1 MSLNIHKVALRMN
14 LLTAEHVGWWFY
26 LFPRAADEITWWF
39 KVTEVHSLVVLKGSV
54 GRVTLFHRF

>member
-1 MSLNIHKVALRMN
+1 MN